1 MRQTLFVLAVVLAVP
16 LEGRA
21 AYPERPITLIVPFA
35 AGGPTDVVARI
46 VGESMS
52 RTLGQQL
59 VVENVVGAGGTM
71 ASTKA
76 AQAAPDGYT
85 LIMGHM
91 GTHGAAPAVYPDLK
105 YDPAKS
111 FQPIGMAAG
120 TPILIVAKKSF
131 PAKDLKEFVAYVKKN
146 SEKLN
151 EAHAGVGSVSFTT
164 CAFFNSLIGAKPT
177 RVVYRGTGPALN
189 DLVSGQVDY
198 MCDQIVNLVPQI
210 QAGTIKAYGV
220 ALPQRSPAL
229 PDVPTTKE
237 GGLPEFQVSA
247 WNAIFAPKGTPPE
260 VVKKLSDA
268 LTKALA
274 DENTRKRLLDLG
286 ADLSDKAAQTPEGL
300 AKLVDSEV
308 ARWKKVLASASK
320 DAPPPAKKTGTQAG
334 PTPAA
339 PSRTARAVARGSVG
353 RKTGDP
359 AEAIPE
365 TSSRRPERRATRR
378 TFRSSRGK
386 RAAAQ
391 LHPLVAPQLL
401 HL

>member
-1 MRQTLFVLAVVLAVP
+1 MRPSLFVLAVSLALP

-46 VGESMS
+46 VGEHMS
-52 RTLGQQL
+52 RTLGQRV
-59 VVENVVGAGGTM
+59 VVENVVGAGGTI

-76 AQAAPDGYT
+76 AQATPDGYT

-120 TPILIVAKKSF
+120 TPILVVAKKSF

-151 EAHAGVGSVSFTT
+151 EAHAGVGSVSYTT
-164 CAFFNSLIGAKPT
+164 CAFYNSLIGAKPT

-247 WNAIFAPKGTPPE
+247 WNAIFAPKGVPPE

-308 ARWKKVLASASK
+308 VRWKKVLASASK
-320 DAPPPAKKTGTQAG
+320 DATPPK
-334 PTPAA
+334 
-339 PSRTARAVARGSVG
+339 
-353 RKTGDP
+353 
-359 AEAIPE
+359 
-365 TSSRRPERRATRR
+365 
-378 TFRSSRGK
+378 
-386 RAAAQ
+386 
-391 LHPLVAPQLL
+391 
-401 HL
+401 